1 MKKIIALT
9 AWVLLSTGLYAQ
21 PSTEIEKKVDEK
33 AQLIKRYFNA
43 KQIDS
48 LYGLMAPSFTKMVSK
63 EALEQGLVTQL
74 APMGLI
80 GDFDFI
86 SHKNGVSKYK
96 TKMMAGITLQTMVGI
111 DEDGMVSTF
120 AMQPYKDDATP
131 KRTTLYSD
139 NALKTALDSVVD
151 KAARDYMM
159 DSITAGLSVAV
170 HWQGKDYYYNYG
182 EADKQSGKK
191 ANLETVYE
199 IGSITKTMVGF
210 LLAKAAVEKK
220 LDLNVPFTQY
230 LPDSVAKNEALGKI
244 TLTHLANHTS
254 GLPRLPVDL
263 FSTPGL
269 KQEDPYAHYTDDM
282 MMKGLSQIKPTRA
295 PGEQYEY
302 SNYAFGILGT
312 ILGRVYQNNFE
323 KLAMQSVFQPMK
335 MANTTAGNDFSPQIA
350 TGYNEKGVK
359 TSYWKFQSMAA
370 IGSIKSNAKD
380 MLQYGKET
388 LELMNSGNPMA
399 PLLMAPTFDKPP
411 TVVSLGWHL
420 ENSPGQAKVY
430 MHGGGTYGFRSQIMI
445 CPEENWVV
453 VTLAN
458 HGIDP
463 GASAVA
469 ARIVPFLR
477 SATK

>member
-1 MKKIIALT
+1 
-9 AWVLLSTGLYAQ
+9 
-21 PSTEIEKKVDEK
+21 
-33 AQLIKRYFNA
+33 
-43 KQIDS
+43 
-48 LYGLMAPSFTKMVSK
+48 
-63 EALEQGLVTQL
+63 
-74 APMGLI
+74 MGLI

-111 DEDGMVSTF
+111 GGDGRVSTF

-139 NALKTALDSVVD
+139 NAMKTALDSVVN

-159 DSITAGLSVAV
+159 DSITAGLSIAV
-170 HWQGKDYYYNYG
+170 HWQGKDFFYNYG
-182 EADKQSGKK
+182 ETDKQSGKK
-191 ANLETVYE
+191 SNSETVYE
-199 IGSITKTMVGF
+199 IGSITKTITGY
-210 LLAKAAVEKK
+210 LLAKAVTEKRM
-220 LDLNVPFTQY
+220 DLNMPITQY
-230 LPDSVAKNEALGKI
+230 LPDSVSRNKALEKI

-263 FSTPGL
+263 YYTPGL
-269 KQEDPYAHYTDDM
+269 NQDDPYAHYTDAM
-282 MMKGLSQIKPTRA
+282 IMKGLSQIKPTRA

-312 ILGRVYQNNFE
+312 ILGRVYQTSFE
-323 KLAMQSVFQPMK
+323 NLALQSVFMPMEMQK
-335 MANTTAGNDFSPQIA
+335 TTAGNDLSPQIA
-350 TGYNEKGVK
+350 TGYNEKGIK
-359 TSYWKFQSMAA
+359 TSYWRFQSLAA
-370 IGSIKSNAKD
+370 AGSIKSNAKD
-380 MLQYGKET
+380 MLQYGKEN
-388 LELMNSGNPMA
+388 LKLMNGSS
-399 PLLMAPTFDKPP
+399 PLATMLLTPTYDIPP
-411 TVVSLGWHL
+411 TVVSLGWHI

-430 MHGGGTYGFRSQIMI
+430 LHGGGTYGFRSQII
-445 CPEENWVV
+445 VCPEENWVV

-458 HGIDP
+458 HGADP